1 MLIKS
6 GSEKIFVPFFLPYFV
21 AQTKTKKILQMK
33 IDWNLVITLILVGI
47 TLKVLDKLFLDS
59 MLEKIGNY
67 EEYEYEEVV

>member
-1 MLIKS
+1 
-6 GSEKIFVPFFLPYFV
+6 
-21 AQTKTKKILQMK
+21 MK